1 MSRNKA
7 KNQEKEFDAIATG
20 VLIDDSGPAPVS
32 NGNGK
37 EKTFNLLV
45 DDVPYIV
52 KARSF
57 DFNGETRFYIS
68 VNGNPDHVFT
78 WDSEVKRL
86 RPIDDAASTIPDSL
100 EEAISRELLHK
111 QK

>member
-7 KNQEKEFDAIATG
+7 KNQEKEFDATATG
-20 VLIDDSGPAPVS
+20 VLIEGNGPAPAG

-37 EKTFNLLV
+37 EKTFNLVV
-45 DDVPYIV
+45 DKVPYIV

-68 VNGNPDHVFT
+68 VNGNPEHVFT
-78 WDSEVKRL
+78 WDPDVKAL
-86 RPIDDAASTIPDSL
+86 RSIDDGASTIPNSL
-100 EEAISRELLHK
+100 EEAISRELLHL